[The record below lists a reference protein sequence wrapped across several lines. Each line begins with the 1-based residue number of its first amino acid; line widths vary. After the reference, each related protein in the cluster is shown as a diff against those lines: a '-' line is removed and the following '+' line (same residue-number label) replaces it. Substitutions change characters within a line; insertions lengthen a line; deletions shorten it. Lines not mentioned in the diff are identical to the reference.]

1 VNYRFTLVLLV
12 IAIVA
17 IAGFGIAQK
26 QLPSASAQATPTPA
40 ALLDVAST
48 ANVLGLDVKTQGKE
62 TDVVKDPSNSNQWKL
77 VKPVDFPYVDQSK
90 VDDVV
95 GQLTSLQGT
104 SAVAKA
110 SDDLSPYGLA
120 NPRVTVTL
128 QENSNKTETL
138 LIGDPTMNS
147 NNYYAMKQG
156 GSDVELVI
164 NTLVDSLTNLANN
177 PPRATPTPTSTPTA
191 VATPAPAQTPQ
202 PSASS

>member
-26 QLPSASAQATPTPA
+26 QLPSSSGAATPTPA
-40 ALLDVAST
+40 PLLAVPST
-48 ANVLGLDVKTQGKE
+48 ADVLGLDVKTQGKE
-62 TDVVKDPSNSNQWKL
+62 TDVVKDPNNNNQWKL
-77 VKPVDFPYVDQSK
+77 VKPVDYPYVDQSK

-95 GQLTSLQGT
+95 GQLTTLQGT
-104 SAVAKA
+104 SSVAKA
-110 SDDLSPYGLA
+110 TDDLAPFGLT
-120 NPRVTVTL
+120 NPRMTITL

-164 NTLVDSLTNLANN
+164 NTLVDGLTNLANN
-177 PPRATPTPTSTPTA
+177 PPQATPTPTSTPTPLT
-191 VATPAPAQTPQ
+191 TPTPAQTPQ
-202 PSASS
+202 PSASA